1 MTKAEHGGV
10 GGDVGGGEGCGVEHC
25 EGSVCHGSCGEGE
38 REERGGGE
46 EINLRR
52 MLKVKEMVD
61 NQKGDAKVNDLHT
74 LKGRCILTCRFSTKL
89 KPPILAR

>member
-1 MTKAEHGGV
+1 MEMSA
-10 GGDVGGGEGCGVEHC
+10 
-25 EGSVCHGSCGEGE
+25 GE
-38 REERGGGE
+38 RVVGSSIARGAFVTGPVEKGKGKRGGGGE

-52 MLKVKEMVD
+52 MLKGKVMEAY
-61 NQKGDAKVNDLHT
+61 QKGDAKVNDLHT